1 VDEPPR
7 LARPELTVGQLS
19 KTYDFFG
26 QIGSGGMGV
35 IYKARHAMLKKDV
48 AIKILHLVNE
58 INVQRFQREA
68 QAAYNLRHEN
78 VVAVHEFGMTEEGQP
93 YMVMEFIEGK
103 TLSTIIDERGALPLE
118 LCINIFKQVCA
129 GIAHAH
135 AKGVLHRDIKPSNVM
150 LTNPESWSPQVRIV
164 DFGIA
169 KVLDADEPNSGKLTR
184 TGDFLGSP
192 LYMSPEQCL
201 GKNMDLRSDIYS
213 IGCIMYEA
221 LTGKPPLSGETPME
235 TLLKQMNEKA
245 PSLKEGSGG
254 ISYPTW
260 VERLVARALAKDPDA
275 RFQTVEELKTAIEER
290 VVPDSKIAKN
300 NLDSSKNRFNV
311 PVVAVSSVALL
322 AVATAGF
329 YFMTPHEP
337 HQSQTSG
344 QSGKMPSQLL
354 AEQFPN
360 LRSTG
365 KKPDDYTDLTDP
377 SVLTPP
383 THDEIIARFI
393 EDRSQ
398 TTISGQHQTLHD
410 SALAGLKDRMD
421 VKVLMLSDCSLSD
434 KALAHARHLPLINVD
449 LDENKK
455 VTEQVLSYINPD
467 FLEELHLSKT
477 GFSPGGIAK
486 LADFPNLRT
495 LDLSYDGITDAS
507 LVGLKKLPALID
519 LDLGHN
525 RGITDAGLSVI
536 SSLAKLRH
544 LSLGHTHID
553 GTRLQLLRNLKNLS
567 ILGLNS
573 TRVDDVGIAAIQG
586 LPLTNLNLRNAAI
599 TDGAVKYIA
608 TMKNLRELNLERVP
622 LSASSLTLLA
632 TLPLNKLQL
641 DTCSIDDKGL
651 EALAQCKSLRELHLR
666 GNPALTSK
674 GLASLQKLP
683 LQELDLAKT
692 NISDSDLP
700 VFYGWTSL
708 HGLDLGQCPG
718 VTRAGIEKLKTAL
731 GHDCSVFP
739 LDTPD
744 VGNINWGSQ
753 IMP

>member
-201 GKNMDLRSDIYS
+201 GKDMDLRSDIYS

-245 PSLKEGSGG
+245 PSLMEGSGG

-260 VERLVARALAKDPDA
+260 VE
-275 RFQTVEELKTAIEER
+275 
-290 VVPDSKIAKN
+290 
-300 NLDSSKNRFNV
+300 
-311 PVVAVSSVALL
+311 
-322 AVATAGF
+322 
-329 YFMTPHEP
+329 
-337 HQSQTSG
+337 
-344 QSGKMPSQLL
+344 
-354 AEQFPN
+354 
-360 LRSTG
+360 
-365 KKPDDYTDLTDP
+365 
-377 SVLTPP
+377 
-383 THDEIIARFI
+383 
-393 EDRSQ
+393 
-398 TTISGQHQTLHD
+398 
-410 SALAGLKDRMD
+410 
-421 VKVLMLSDCSLSD
+421 
-434 KALAHARHLPLINVD
+434 
-449 LDENKK
+449 
-455 VTEQVLSYINPD
+455 
-467 FLEELHLSKT
+467 
-477 GFSPGGIAK
+477 
-486 LADFPNLRT
+486 
-495 LDLSYDGITDAS
+495 
-507 LVGLKKLPALID
+507 
-519 LDLGHN
+519 
-525 RGITDAGLSVI
+525 
-536 SSLAKLRH
+536 
-544 LSLGHTHID
+544 
-553 GTRLQLLRNLKNLS
+553 
-567 ILGLNS
+567 
-573 TRVDDVGIAAIQG
+573 
-586 LPLTNLNLRNAAI
+586 
-599 TDGAVKYIA
+599 
-608 TMKNLRELNLERVP
+608 
-622 LSASSLTLLA
+622 
-632 TLPLNKLQL
+632 
-641 DTCSIDDKGL
+641 
-651 EALAQCKSLRELHLR
+651 
-666 GNPALTSK
+666 
-674 GLASLQKLP
+674 
-683 LQELDLAKT
+683 
-692 NISDSDLP
+692 
-700 VFYGWTSL
+700 
-708 HGLDLGQCPG
+708 
-718 VTRAGIEKLKTAL
+718 
-731 GHDCSVFP
+731 
-739 LDTPD
+739 
-744 VGNINWGSQ
+744 
-753 IMP
+753 